1 MLSKALTD
9 LFSAKTMTLWLALAF
24 IAFLAFL
31 VVVVVSVIYKVN
43 FEGYLQDLLAFL
55 GVGGSAG
62 TARNVLSDGLA
73 PRVPM
78 AIAAQ
83 TDPSIA
89 LGSPSPMTLK
99 PAPTNYAAP
108 PVAPTGGQ
116 LP

>member
-1 MLSKALTD
+1 MLSKALSD
-9 LFSAKTMTLWLALAF
+9 LFSAKTMTMWLALAL

-31 VVVVVSVIYKVN
+31 VVVIVSVIYKVN

-99 PAPTNYAAP
+99 PPAPTNYAAP
-108 PVAPTGGQ
+108 PVAPTGGTS
-116 LP
+116 